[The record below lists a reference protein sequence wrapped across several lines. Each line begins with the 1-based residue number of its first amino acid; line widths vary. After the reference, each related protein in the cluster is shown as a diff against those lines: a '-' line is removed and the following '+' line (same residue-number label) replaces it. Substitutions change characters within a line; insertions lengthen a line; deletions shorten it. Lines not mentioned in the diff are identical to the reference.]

1 MTAKII
7 DITMTNDTKRAEYVG
22 ETAAKIAC
30 TLNNIDFAHIKTAG
44 EYLIAIAEGYA
55 RMWPE
60 KRKSPVPRQRKQG
73 KPLKSTIEIK
83 G

>member
-30 TLNNIDFAHIKTAG
+30 TLNKTDFAHIKTAG
-44 EYLIAIAEGYA
+44 EYLKAIAEGYA
-55 RMWPE
+55 RMWP
-60 KRKSPVPRQRKQG
+60 KKKK
-73 KPLKSTIEIK
+73 KPCTAPTVTGQAVKIHHRN
-83 G
+83 

>member
-7 DITMTNDTKRAEYVG
+7 DITLYDSLKRAEYVG
-22 ETAAKIAC
+22 ETAGKIAC
-30 TLNNIDFAHIKTAG
+30 TLNKIDAAYIKTAG
-44 EYLIAIAEGYA
+44 EYLTAIAEGYA